1 MPDKNLI
8 DPTTREML
16 VDPNFWMMLTL
27 FCLAY
32 LARTLVSKEP
42 MDWRRLAGELILTA
56 ISAVVV
62 YSAGLLNGMSPLQM
76 LFAGA
81 LGSLGGLRAVEWLI
95 KIAAQVKAKP

>member
-16 VDPNFWMMLTL
+16 VDPNFWTVLTM

-42 MDWRRLAGELILTA
+42 LDWKRLLGELILTA
-56 ISAVVV
+56 ISAIAL

-76 LFAGA
+76 VFAGA
-81 LGSLGGLRAVEWLI
+81 LGSLGGLRAVEWMI
-95 KIAAQVKAKP
+95 KIAIQIKAKP